1 MGDDI
6 EHDRLPNHRRQRR
19 LYLHLLGEQQPFR
32 EPDGGHQRGFRLQ
45 LGVDL
50 HHRHDHRQH
59 AQLQLHAGLAC
70 GGDPGNRSDLL
81 PRIEYHRAHRFVL
94 LLDDHGRDREYQHQL
109 PLGRDHHNNEPQQQ
123 PDDLHSGAPAGPG
136 RAGHHHPARCPV
148 PLAAPTE
155 IAPGVSDMMP
165 RVSAPEDRRAY
176 TALLAIAGGLL
187 LVLPFVTTF
196 DDFLTAGA
204 IRLGI
209 TGPAQ
214 AVGPFEARMV
224 VAVLSALGVHA
235 GVNGSELI
243 VWNLS
248 GQPQALFIS
257 WNCVG
262 WQSLILLG
270 ISLVAGLRGRYSVA
284 ARIQVVL
291 IGVLGTLCV
300 NLLRMSAVALL
311 AATAGR
317 VPALLFHDY
326 GGTLIVIAWL
336 FCFWALAYR
345 WILSAGAR
353 ADEPA
358 IDPAAL
364 EAA

>member
-1 MGDDI
+1 MT
-6 EHDRLPNHRRQRR
+6 
-19 LYLHLLGEQQPFR
+19 
-32 EPDGGHQRGFRLQ
+32 
-45 LGVDL
+45 
-50 HHRHDHRQH
+50 
-59 AQLQLHAGLAC
+59 
-70 GGDPGNRSDLL
+70 
-81 PRIEYHRAHRFVL
+81 PRI
-94 LLDDHGRDREYQHQL
+94 
-109 PLGRDHHNNEPQQQ
+109 
-123 PDDLHSGAPAGPG
+123 
-136 RAGHHHPARCPV
+136 
-148 PLAAPTE
+148 
-155 IAPGVSDMMP
+155 
-165 RVSAPEDRRAY
+165 SASEDRRAY

-209 TGPAQ
+209 AGPAQ

-224 VAVLSALGVHA
+224 VAILSALGVHS

-270 ISLVAGLRGRYSVA
+270 ISLVAGLRGRYSVG
-284 ARIQVVL
+284 ARIQVIL
-291 IGVLGTLCV
+291 LGVLGTLCV
-300 NLLRMSAVALL
+300 NLVRMSAVALL

-326 GGTLIVIAWL
+326 GGTLMVIAWL

-345 WILSAGAR
+345 WILGGSTR
-353 ADEPA
+353 DDEPV

>member
-1 MGDDI
+1 
-6 EHDRLPNHRRQRR
+6 
-19 LYLHLLGEQQPFR
+19 
-32 EPDGGHQRGFRLQ
+32 
-45 LGVDL
+45 
-50 HHRHDHRQH
+50 
-59 AQLQLHAGLAC
+59 
-70 GGDPGNRSDLL
+70 
-81 PRIEYHRAHRFVL
+81 
-94 LLDDHGRDREYQHQL
+94 
-109 PLGRDHHNNEPQQQ
+109 
-123 PDDLHSGAPAGPG
+123 
-136 RAGHHHPARCPV
+136 
-148 PLAAPTE
+148 
-155 IAPGVSDMMP
+155 
-165 RVSAPEDRRAY
+165 
-176 TALLAIAGGLL
+176 
-187 LVLPFVTTF
+187 
-196 DDFLTAGA
+196 
-204 IRLGI
+204 
-209 TGPAQ
+209 
-214 AVGPFEARMV
+214 
-224 VAVLSALGVHA
+224 VHA

-243 VWNLS
+243 VWNPS

>member
-1 MGDDI
+1 
-6 EHDRLPNHRRQRR
+6 
-19 LYLHLLGEQQPFR
+19 
-32 EPDGGHQRGFRLQ
+32 
-45 LGVDL
+45 
-50 HHRHDHRQH
+50 
-59 AQLQLHAGLAC
+59 
-70 GGDPGNRSDLL
+70 
-81 PRIEYHRAHRFVL
+81 
-94 LLDDHGRDREYQHQL
+94 
-109 PLGRDHHNNEPQQQ
+109 
-123 PDDLHSGAPAGPG
+123 
-136 RAGHHHPARCPV
+136 
-148 PLAAPTE
+148 
-155 IAPGVSDMMP
+155 MMP

-196 DDFLTAGA
+196 DDFLTVGA

-209 TGPAQ
+209 AGPAQ

-224 VAVLSALGVHA
+224 VAVLSAFHVHA

-248 GQPQALFIS
+248 NQPQALFIS

-345 WILSAGAR
+345 WILAGGAR
-353 ADEPA
+353 DDKPA

-364 EAA
+364 EVA